1 MSFFKEWKFR
11 AIALVALLSLWLVIF
26 GAPFKKG
33 MDVAGGVELT
43 YQIDFSKYR
52 SIYPKDG
59 EYNAAVLSAKEI
71 IKNNITRRVNGMGVG
86 DAEIK
91 LLKVG
96 EKDYIVIKVGL
107 TEQDAQAS
115 GGTTNIEATKAI
127 IGKTVELEFKLPNTA
142 KATPEQLAARLKISE
157 DLLTSIVASPDKFA
171 QLADGKQSDDIYYE
185 SLNKSFDQL
194 PQVYQDNA
202 DKLKTLSWVA
212 NQVIKWVYGEQQDAS
227 GNIQKIEGFFIIK
240 ANGSTTIPSTQV
252 SPAKFTTVTKEFNVT
267 SGQSYALNAPVSGTV
282 VATGIVLVGPDL
294 ALVDTLFPAAQ
305 AYRASV
311 YLVPLSWFA
320 ANSPLITSLTGSIA
334 TKVKPVA
341 NSGFD
346 LLLDDQWIDLAT
358 LQTVQTG
365 LTIASGETL
374 KIVDSAQGT
383 IIISLTESKSAL
395 DNLQLI
401 RKISWATDTN
411 REALISRLT
420 TDTVYNIEQIFIKDT
435 ASWMPAIESKGKRI
449 LNGAYFQSAATSQGQ
464 AGLPVVS
471 IQFNKEGWDIFCN
484 LTAESIDKQMAI
496 FVWGKLVTNPVIR
509 SKICGGQ
516 AQIDGQFT
524 DQTCSD
530 PKNPTV
536 THQAKDTIEWASC
549 LVASLNEWALPAP
562 LILSNEATLAPT
574 LGANAWVKSGYA
586 TILWLILVFALLW
599 YMYGFAKAMIG
610 FVSLATFLIVL
621 LAFVKLTWYALSLSG
636 IAAIILTIGMGVD
649 SSILIF
655 ERLKE
660 EMSRGLKLVPAILTA
675 YERSWAPILD
685 GNVATWLIG
694 FVMALV
700 GSDIFQGFG
709 FMMAINNLI
718 LLLFTVPLTKYLLLW
733 WAENK
738 KS

>member
-11 AIALVALLSLWLVIF
+11 AIAVIAILSLGLVLF
-26 GAPFKKG
+26 GDFFKLPFKKG
-33 MDVAGGVELT
+33 MDIAGGVELT

-59 EYNAAVLSAKEI
+59 DYNTAVLSAKEI

-96 EKDYIVIKVGL
+96 EKDYIVVKVWGL
-107 TEQDAQAS
+107 TDV
-115 GGTTNIEATKAI
+115 EAAKAT
-127 IGKTVELEFKLPNTA
+127 IGKTVELEFKLPNTE
-142 KATPEQLAARLKISE
+142 KVTPEQLAIRLKTSE
-157 DLLTSIVASPDKFA
+157 EILTSVIAKPKQMK
-171 QLADGKQSDDIYYE
+171 QLTDSRQSEDIYYE
-185 SLNKSFDQL
+185 ALNKSFDQL
-194 PQVYQDNA
+194 PQVYKDNA
-202 DKLKTLSWVA
+202 DKLKNLSWVA

-227 GNIQKIEGFFIIK
+227 GNIQKIQWFFIIK
-240 ANGSTTIPSTQV
+240 SNGSNTIPSTQV
-252 SPAKFTTVTKEFNVT
+252 SPAKLTLITKEFNLT
-267 SGQSYALNAPVSGTV
+267 STQSYVLNKPVSGTTL
-282 VATGIVLVGPDL
+282 ATGIVLVWSDL
-294 ALVDTLFPAAQ
+294 VLSDTLFPAAQ
-305 AYRASV
+305 AYRVTA
-311 YLVPLSWFA
+311 YLVPLSWLA
-320 ANSPLITSLTGSIA
+320 TNSLLVASITGSIA
-334 TKVKPVA
+334 GDIVPVA
-341 NSGFD
+341 NSGFTVV
-346 LLLDDQWIDLAT
+346 LDNQWIDLVT
-358 LQTVQTG
+358 LQSVQTG
-365 LTIASGETL
+365 LVINSGETL
-374 KIVDSAQGT
+374 KIVDSVQGT
-383 IIISLTESKSAL
+383 IIIKISQSKSVL

-401 RKISWATDTN
+401 RTVAGSNAVNRDTIIE
-411 REALISRLT
+411 RFT
-420 TDTVYNIEQIFIKDT
+420 TDTVYNLEQVFVKDT
-435 ASWMPAIESKGKRI
+435 ASWMPAIESKGKRV

-471 IQFNKEGWDIFCN
+471 IQFNKEWWDIFCN
-484 LTAESIDKQMAI
+484 LTAESIDKKMAI
-496 FVWGKLVTNPVIR
+496 FVWGKLVTSPVIR

-530 PKNPTV
+530 PKNPTI

-549 LVASLNEWALPAP
+549 LVANLNEWALPAP

-574 LGANAWVKSGYA
+574 LGANAWVKAGYA
-586 TILWLILVFALLW
+586 TILGFIFVFALLW
-599 YMYGFAKAMIG
+599 YMYGIGKAMVG
-610 FVSLATFLIVL
+610 FISLVVFLIVL
-621 LAFVKLTWYALSLSG
+621 LAFVKITWYALSLSG

-655 ERLKE
+655 ERLQE
-660 EMSRGLKLVPAILTA
+660 EMSRGLKMVPAILTA

-709 FMMAINNLI
+709 FMMAINNLL

-733 WAENK
+733 WAEKTNK
-738 KS
+738 